1 MARKKKTVDDVN
13 EVIEPMKDDAMNP
26 PVEEDRTEEVGVVD
40 DAINENEE
48 VVDPRNDPIKIS
60 SEPKKMRIKS
70 TSSLVNVRENP
81 DGEILFRI
89 QNGTPI
95 IVTEEV
101 EGWCKIE
108 GWVMKAL
115 VGER

>member
-1 MARKKKTVDDVN
+1 MARKKKTFDDVN

-26 PVEEDRTEEVGVVD
+26 PEEDRAEDVGVVD
-40 DAINENEE
+40 DAIKEKEE
-48 VVDPRNDPIKIS
+48 VVDPINDPIKVS

-101 EGWCKIE
+101 DGWCKIE